1 MDDVVEVTG
10 RESTAPNLALAHTI
24 VSIVAGVSRDLDT
37 TDIGIVSTSNARNL
51 REAVCLQAVWL
62 DDHPDALSAMNV
74 TGVSQDG
81 VSAQHASVYAAYLAP
96 LAELCVKRLSWKRAP
111 IRVRRAARGGYPD
124 VGNRDSAVR
133 DDQFVWTPMGDSG
146 ALGGGYR

>member
-1 MDDVVEVTG
+1 
-10 RESTAPNLALAHTI
+10 NLALAHTI

-96 LAELCVKRLSWKRAP
+96 LAELFIKRLSWKRAP
-111 IRVRRAARGGYPD
+111 LRVRKSRRAATYPD
-124 VGNRDSAVR
+124 
-133 DDQFVWTPMGDSG
+133 
-146 ALGGGYR
+146 